1 MTRPSTEAID
11 ATERQ
16 QPRRSVASIVGDT
29 LLNLAAVGGV
39 VCIVLV
45 ILATC
50 FNITLIMFKTGSM
63 SPTIP
68 TGSLALVREIPA
80 SDIAV
85 GDVVTVDRAGQLPVT
100 HRVTSVS
107 GGVDTAGPQRTIT
120 MQGDANR
127 SEDPEP
133 YTVSTVRLVLAS
145 VPGLAYL
152 VVWLSNPWV
161 LGGLTLSC
169 SALVMWA
176 FWPRSD
182 RKRPPGGEGG
192 AGGGGRPAPR
202 RRSAAAGADGAGPRP
217 ARHAALRC
225 SPVALLLGAGL
236 AIGGAAPAH
245 AEPTVDVIAGEAVVL
260 TSIGDPSAMRSLTP
274 GRSTPWEVGITTKP
288 EATPGSIDVTM
299 VGSGS
304 TELGLVMAVDAC
316 SVRWTAAGCVGTV
329 THLFDEMAVPVD
341 GVERAVLSM
350 RSTEAWWLKFD
361 VRMPS
366 GAAVAN
372 ASVALTVT
380 AEGIGDD
387 VSVSPGPITTL
398 PRTGAS
404 IEFAVWAAAGAILI
418 GLVGAWFG
426 ALRQHS
432 RSAKRTTILRADD
445 ATAG

>member
-1 MTRPSTEAID
+1 MTRTPTDTLD
-11 ATERQ
+11 ATEPRRS
-16 QPRRSVASIVGDT
+16 RRSVASIVGST

-39 VCIVLV
+39 ICIVLV
-45 ILATC
+45 ILAYC

-80 SDIAV
+80 SDIAI

-120 MQGDANR
+120 MKGDANL

-152 VVWLSNPWV
+152 VVWFSNPWV
-161 LGGLTLSC
+161 LAGLTLNC
-169 SALVMWA
+169 SVLVMWA
-176 FWPRSD
+176 FWPRSG
-182 RKRPPGGEGG
+182 RKRPPGGAGG
-192 AGGGGRPAPR
+192 AGDDDRPASGR
-202 RRSAAAGADGAGPRP
+202 RAAATAASATDVSGTGPQP
-217 ARHAALRC
+217 ARHTALRY
-225 SPVALLLGAGL
+225 SPVALLLGVGL

-245 AEPTVDVIAGEAVVL
+245 AEPMVDVIAGEAVIL

-274 GRSTPWEVGITTKP
+274 GRSTPWEVGIRTKP
-288 EATPGSIDVTM
+288 EATPGSIDVSM

-304 TELGLVMAVDAC
+304 PELGLVMVVNAC
-316 SVRWTAAGCVGTV
+316 SVRWTTDGCVGTV

-341 GVERAVLSM
+341 GVERSVLSM
-350 RSTEAWWLKFD
+350 RSSEAWWLKFD

-404 IEFAVWAAAGAILI
+404 IEFAVWTAAGAILI

-426 ALRQHS
+426 TLRRHT
-432 RSAKRTTILRADD
+432 RTAKTR
-445 ATAG
+445 

>member
-1 MTRPSTEAID
+1 
-11 ATERQ
+11 
-16 QPRRSVASIVGDT
+16 
-29 LLNLAAVGGV
+29 
-39 VCIVLV
+39 
-45 ILATC
+45 
-50 FNITLIMFKTGSM
+50 
-63 SPTIP
+63 
-68 TGSLALVREIPA
+68 
-80 SDIAV
+80 
-85 GDVVTVDRAGQLPVT
+85 
-100 HRVTSVS
+100 
-107 GGVDTAGPQRTIT
+107 
-120 MQGDANR
+120 
-127 SEDPEP
+127 
-133 YTVSTVRLVLAS
+133 
-145 VPGLAYL
+145 
-152 VVWLSNPWV
+152 VWLSNPWV
-161 LGGLTLSC
+161 LAGLTLSC

-182 RKRPPGGEGG
+182 RKRPPGGSGG
-192 AGGGGRPAPR
+192 TDGNGRTASR
-202 RRSAAAGADGAGPRP
+202 HRSSTVGDDGTGPRP

-245 AEPTVDVIAGEAVVL
+245 AEPMVDVITGEAVVL

-274 GRSTPWEVGITTKP
+274 GRSTPWEVGVSTKP
-288 EATPGSIDVTM
+288 EATPGSIDVSM

-304 TELGLVMAVDAC
+304 SELGLVMVVDAC

-350 RSTEAWWLKFD
+350 RSSEAWWLRFD

-366 GAAVAN
+366 GTAAAN

-432 RSAKRTTILRADD
+432 RSARSTTILRADD

>member
-16 QPRRSVASIVGDT
+16 QPRRSVASIVGST

-100 HRVTSVS
+100 HRVTSVT

-120 MQGDANR
+120 MQGDANL

-133 YTVSTVRLVLAS
+133 YTVSTVRIVLAS

-161 LGGLTLSC
+161 LAGLTLSC

-182 RKRPPGGEGG
+182 RKRPPGDSGGTGEN
-192 AGGGGRPAPR
+192 GRAASR
-202 RRSAAAGADGAGPRP
+202 RRSTTADGAGPRP

-236 AIGGAAPAH
+236 AIGGSAPAQ

-260 TSIGDPSAMRSLTP
+260 TSIGDPSAMRSLAP
-274 GRSTPWEVGITTKP
+274 GRSTPWEVGISTKP

-304 TELGLVMAVDAC
+304 PELGLVMVVDAC
-316 SVRWTAAGCVGTV
+316 SVQWTAAGCVGTI

-350 RSTEAWWLKFD
+350 RSSEAWWLKFD

-404 IEFAVWAAAGAILI
+404 IEFAVWTAAGAILI

-432 RSAKRTTILRADD
+432 RSARGSR
-445 ATAG
+445 